1 MASRQ
6 QVTFLKTQL
15 GHPVVAW
22 RSCCRATSTFPA
34 VRLLLHTHTGVLFFF
49 RCARHVA
56 RPVPQ
61 AFADTR
67 FTAFA
72 SVPHLLLNTAVRR

>member
-1 MASRQ
+1 M
-6 QVTFLKTQL
+6 
-15 GHPVVAW
+15 
-22 RSCCRATSTFPA
+22 
-34 VRLLLHTHTGVLFFF
+34 RLLLHTHTCALFFF
-49 RCARHVA
+49 RCARDVA

-72 SVPHLLLNTAVRR
+72 SVPHLLLNTVRPTLSKLFFCREFCDF